1 MGSNSPPVVL
11 VVAESYQP
19 SVLVSV
25 VARRRHVN
33 ANPVFGWRRQY
44 RELARVL
51 GVFVPVVVSS
61 TERASPVKLLPAPPD
76 IEPSAAS
83 GRIEIALPDG
93 SRVTVDQDVDA
104 ATQSRVL
111 GGSGAAMIPVP
122 SGARVWLATRVTDM
136 RRGMN
141 TLALTVQ

>member
-1 MGSNSPPVVL
+1 M
-11 VVAESYQP
+11 
-19 SVLVSV
+19 
-25 VARRRHVN
+25 
-33 ANPVFGWRRQY
+33 
-44 RELARVL
+44 L
-51 GVFVPVVVSS
+51 GGFVPVVVSS

-76 IEPSAAS
+76 IEPSAS

-93 SRVTVDQDVDA
+93 SRVTVDRDVDA

-111 GGSGAAMIPVP
+111 RGSGAAMSPVP

-136 RRGMN
+136 RCGMN